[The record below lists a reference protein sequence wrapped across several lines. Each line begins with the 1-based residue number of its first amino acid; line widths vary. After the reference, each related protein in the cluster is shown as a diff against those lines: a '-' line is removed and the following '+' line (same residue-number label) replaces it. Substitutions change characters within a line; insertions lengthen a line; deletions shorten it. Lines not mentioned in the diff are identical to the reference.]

1 MKSLFYFFMAFALFL
16 SCKKDQNT
24 LSDNYTPT
32 PIEISYPSWVKTYLS
47 EMPLNSENPLT
58 KEGVELG
65 RKLFYE
71 KQLSLNNSQS
81 CASCHQQANGFSDSS
96 RYSTGIDGSKG
107 DRNAM
112 AIANLAWGN
121 HFFWD
126 GRRSSL
132 EGQAHDPVTN
142 PIEMK
147 NDWNTVVSR
156 LSKDAIYPELFY
168 KAFKTRTIDSNLV
181 VKAIAQF
188 ERSLVSF
195 NSPFDKFYFES
206 DTNALTAQEKYGLE
220 IFFNKGDCNH
230 CHSDVL
236 LSDDAFRNNGLDA
249 TFTDNGLGKVT
260 NRTTD
265 NGKFKVVSLRNI
277 EVTAPY
283 MHDGRFKTLEEV
295 VNQYNEGIHTNS
307 PNMDDNMQKL
317 IQGIQLTNQE
327 KQDLVAF
334 LKTFTDREFLT
345 NKAFSNPN

>member
-1 MKSLFYFFMAFALFL
+1 MKGYFYFFISIALL
-16 SCKKDQNT
+16 VACKKEQNAIV
-24 LSDNYTPT
+24 DNYTPT
-32 PIEISYPSWVKTYLS
+32 LTEIAYPSWVKIYLS
-47 EMPLNSENPLT
+47 EMPQNSDNPLT
-58 KEGVELG
+58 KEGIELG

-96 RYSTGIDGSKG
+96 RFSKGIDGSLG

-112 AIANLAWGN
+112 AISNLAWSN
-121 HFFWD
+121 HLFWD

-156 LSKDAIYPELFY
+156 LSKDAKYPDLFY

-195 NSPFDKFYFES
+195 NSRFDKYYFES
-206 DTNALTAQEKYGLE
+206 DTNALTVQEKKGLE

-249 TFTDNGLGKVT
+249 TFTDNGRGNITKSQS
-260 NRTTD
+260 D

-317 IQGIQLTNQE
+317 IQGIQLTTQE
-327 KQDLVAF
+327 KLDLVAF
-334 LKTFTDREFLT
+334 LKTFTDSEFLT
-345 NKAFSNPN
+345 NNAFSNPN